1 VEQLTRLRY
10 LFASLTFRNK
20 PVVKKIRD
28 SEGLVEEV
36 IAHCPKPY
44 RLMCYLAAKEL
55 NLNLSLIAA
64 AGRDVPTAVALALED
79 ATTGNPHLPNFWR
92 YIKTGDPGPDIQS
105 LLDKWRKTARKMF

>member
-1 VEQLTRLRY
+1 
-10 LFASLTFRNK
+10 
-20 PVVKKIRD
+20 VVKKIHG

-44 RLMCYLAAKEL
+44 RLMCHLAAKEL

-64 AGRDVPTAVALALED
+64 AGRDVPIAVALALED
-79 ATTGNPHLPNFWR
+79 ATTGNLHLPNFWR

>member
-20 PVVKKIRD
+20 SVVKKIRD
-28 SEGLVEEV
+28 SEGLMEEV

-64 AGRDVPTAVALALED
+64 AGRDVPTAIALALED

>member
-1 VEQLTRLRY
+1 LTRLRY

-20 PVVKKIRD
+20 SVVKKIRN

-44 RLMCYLAAKEL
+44 RLMRYLAAKEL

-79 ATTGNPHLPNFWR
+79 ATTGNPTCP
-92 YIKTGDPGPDIQS
+92 TSGA
-105 LLDKWRKTARKMF
+105 T